1 MSRPEPI
8 ENDLGFSLICRD
20 CDAGME
26 IVSYDQALSEGW
38 TAIVADPGLAW
49 NYVGLCPDC
58 RRAEEERDRQ
68 NGTPDR
74 E

>member
-1 MSRPEPI
+1 MTRPEPI
-8 ENDLGFSLICRD
+8 EDDVEFSLICRD

-26 IVSYDQALSEGW
+26 IVSYDHALSEGW

-49 NYVGLCPDC
+49 NYVGLCPAC
-58 RRAEEERDRQ
+58 RRTQDECDRR
-68 NGTPDR
+68 NGLPDQ